1 MSNISLVIEREYR
14 SRVIKKSFIIT
25 TLLMPLMMLIITFA
39 PAAMMIF
46 SEPEHTVVSVIDDS
60 HAIADR
66 LVNSD
71 NLQFLPCTASS
82 VDQALREKPDSP
94 VLVIPGNVLENR
106 NAQLRLYTSGPS
118 SLKVEADI
126 SNQVNDIIET
136 VRLTNYG
143 INDIDKILSD
153 VRSTLSVQVVRS
165 DKDDDATSSEFAY
178 VLGTVLSLVLYMFML
193 LYGQMVMTS
202 IIEEKNNRVLEVVVS
217 SVKPV
222 DIMMGK
228 IIGIALVAVT
238 QIVIWAVL
246 SFAIV
251 TLLVPAIMPAE
262 IMSDL
267 AAVNSGNMSG
277 VSAGADLSLLVA
289 FSQLTNLT
297 FLAGIFVTMALFL
310 IGGFLLYS
318 AIYAAI
324 GSSVDNI
331 QDASQLQI
339 FTIVPI
345 MLGLFCSM
353 SVGVNP
359 NSSLVMWCSFIP
371 FTSPMVMMARLP
383 FGIPL
388 WQTILSLVIL
398 TASFIA
404 MTWVAAKIYRVGI
417 FMYGKKPTVRDLIR
431 WINYK

>member
-106 NAQLRLYTSGPS
+106 NAQLRLYTTGPS

-310 IGGFLLYS
+310 VGGFLLYS

>member
-25 TLLMPLMMLIITFA
+25 TLLMPLVMLIMMFA

-46 SEPEHTVVSVIDDS
+46 TEPEHTMVSVIDDS

-66 LVNSD
+66 LVGND
-71 NLQFLPCTASS
+71 NLQFLPCTAAS
-82 VDQALREKPDSP
+82 VEQALAEKPDSP
-94 VLVIPGNVLENR
+94 VLVIPGNVLESP
-106 NAQLRLYTSGPS
+106 NAQLRLYTTGPS
-118 SLKVEADI
+118 SMKIEADI
-126 SNQVNDIIET
+126 NNQINDIIEN

-143 INDIDKILSD
+143 IHDIDKILND

-165 DKDDDATSSEFAY
+165 DKDDDTTSSEFAY

-238 QIVIWAVL
+238 QIVIWAIL
-246 SFAIV
+246 SFAMV
-251 TLLVPAIMPAE
+251 TLLLPAIMPAE

-267 AAVNSGNMSG
+267 AAVNAGNMSG

-297 FLAGIFVTMALFL
+297 FLAGIFITMTLFL
-310 IGGFLLYS
+310 VGGFLLYS

-324 GSSVDNI
+324 GSAVDNI

-383 FGIPL
+383 FGIPV
-388 WQTILSLVIL
+388 WQTVVSLVIL

-417 FMYGKKPTVRDLIR
+417 FMYGKKPTARDLIR